1 MPILGSL
8 LAALFEDAVPTL
20 AINPTVTISSS
31 SDQATDPITG
41 AQQSNSVQTMI
52 SVDSRQ
58 VQEAS
63 ASNSSLVE
71 FDNTPNHGSGLSL
84 FDPVLSLF
92 DPGELPSNWLK
103 SILSNQNQS
112 VELPLTTYPITGAQQ
127 SNSVQTMI
135 SVDSQQVLEASA
147 SNSSLVVFDD
157 SAPLN
162 SIPFDDTLRRGP
174 VVMEPD
180 PVAQELFSTWYES
193 HRSELD
199 SFFSNQNQSVELPL
213 TTDPITGAQQSNS
226 VQTMISVDSQQ
237 VLEASASNSSLVVF
251 DDSAPLNSIPFD
263 DAPHHGSGVGLGLLF
278 DPVLILFD
286 PGELPSNWLESIFSN
301 QNQSVELPLT
311 TDPFAG
317 V

>member
-162 SIPFDDTLRRGP
+162 SIPFDD
-174 VVMEPD
+174 
-180 PVAQELFSTWYES
+180 
-193 HRSELD
+193 
-199 SFFSNQNQSVELPL
+199 
-213 TTDPITGAQQSNS
+213 
-226 VQTMISVDSQQ
+226 
-237 VLEASASNSSLVVF
+237 
-251 DDSAPLNSIPFD
+251 
-263 DAPHHGSGVGLGLLF
+263 APHHGSGVGLGLLF